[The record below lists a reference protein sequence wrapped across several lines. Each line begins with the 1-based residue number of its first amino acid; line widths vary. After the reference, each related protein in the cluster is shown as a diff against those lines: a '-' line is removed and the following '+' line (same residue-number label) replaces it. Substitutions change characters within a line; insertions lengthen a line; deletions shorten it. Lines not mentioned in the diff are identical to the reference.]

1 MTPHYARS
9 EQGKRAYGVAPYPH
23 GQMITLIGAITVEQ
37 VMTTMTVNGGTD
49 GRVFHAFVTQM
60 LVPHLWSGACV
71 VADNLP
77 AHKVAG
83 ISSAIEAVGARLI
96 YLSPYSPDFNPIEQ
110 WWSKLKTYLRAC

>member
-1 MTPHYARS
+1 MKPYSLDLR
-9 EQGKRAYGVAPYPH
+9 QKLVDAYRNPH

-49 GRVFHAFVTQM
+49 GSVFRTFITQM

-71 VADNLP
+71 VADNLS

-83 ISSAIEAVGARLI
+83 ISSEG
-96 YLSPYSPDFNPIEQ
+96 
-110 WWSKLKTYLRAC
+110 

>member
-49 GRVFHAFVTQM
+49 GSVFRTFITQM

-71 VADNLP
+71 VADNLS

-83 ISSAIEAVGARLI
+83 ISSLRVRL
-96 YLSPYSPDFNPIEQ
+96 LVLD
-110 WWSKLKTYLRAC
+110 